1 MRRLMFMGLQIVPLK
16 MKYPFAA
23 AYQGLFKD

>member
-1 MRRLMFMGLQIVPLK
+1 MFMGLQIVPLK